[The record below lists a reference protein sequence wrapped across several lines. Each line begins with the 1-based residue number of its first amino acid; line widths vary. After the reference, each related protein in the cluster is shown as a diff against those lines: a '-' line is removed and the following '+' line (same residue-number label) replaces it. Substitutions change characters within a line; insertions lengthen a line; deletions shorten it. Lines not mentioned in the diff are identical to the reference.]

1 MPSTSSRRT
10 AIVAVV
16 LVGLASIAAAA
27 VIGGGSFLAA
37 MLVGLVLGV
46 VSTLT
51 VVSGSG
57 ESRGAVE
64 PVLEVQVDPVT
75 GLPTHEKLVADLQDA
90 VAAGE
95 DRVLTLYLFALD
107 GFKDYNDAYGDA
119 CGDALLEWLARKL
132 RDAVGSYGNA
142 YRMRGGSFALLAV
155 GSERFTSALCAS
167 AASALSESGVGFQIY
182 CDVGQAA
189 LPAEAPS
196 PGAALELAARRAS
209 KHGSE
214 RHVKSG
220 RRAPVDAIE
229 ALRLVRSRRDVAT
242 LATGIA
248 CRLGVPEDE
257 VETVEAAMHLCDIG
271 NVAVPGAV
279 LGYPG
284 KINGPE
290 WQFILLHTLVGERL
304 LAGPLGMEAVA
315 RLVRYSHERWD
326 GSGYPHGLAGE
337 SIPLG
342 SRIVFVCSAFHDM
355 TSDRPHHAALD
366 PADAIVQLE
375 RGAGSQFDPAVVAA
389 FCAELSG
396 ESEPESASDGESES
410 ELHGDSGSEPELGV
424 AAEA

>member
-1 MPSTSSRRT
+1 MPSSSESGRRT

-16 LVGLASIAAAA
+16 LVGIAAIAAAA
-27 VIGGGSFLAA
+27 VIGGGSVLVA
-37 MLVGLVLGV
+37 MLVGLLLGV

-51 VVSGSG
+51 VVGGSAD
-57 ESRGAVE
+57 SRAAVE
-64 PVLEVQVDPVT
+64 PAPELQVDPVT
-75 GLPTHEKLVADLQDA
+75 GLATHDRLVADLQEAVDA
-90 VAAGE
+90 GDE
-95 DRVLTLYLFALD
+95 RVLTLYLFSLD

-132 RDAVGSYGNA
+132 RDAVGSYGNV

-155 GSERFTSALCAS
+155 GSERFTSSLCAS
-167 AASALSESGVGFQIY
+167 AASALSESGDGFQIY

-220 RRAPVDAIE
+220 RGGPAAAIE
-229 ALRLVRSRRDVAT
+229 ALRLVRSRNDVAT
-242 LATGIA
+242 LATA
-248 CRLGVPEDE
+248 TARRLGVPEAE
-257 VETVEAAMHLCDIG
+257 IETIEDAIHLCDVG
-271 NVAVPGAV
+271 NVAVPRAV

-304 LAGPLGMEAVA
+304 LAGPLGMESVA

-326 GSGYPHGLAGE
+326 GSGYPHGLAGG

-342 SRIVFVCSAFHDM
+342 SRIVFVCSAFGDM

-366 PADAIVQLE
+366 PADALAQLE

-389 FCAELSG
+389 FCAEL
-396 ESEPESASDGESES
+396 AGESES
-410 ELHGDSGSEPELGV
+410 EPELDV
-424 AAEA
+424 AAQA

>member
-1 MPSTSSRRT
+1 MPSSSESGRRT

-16 LVGLASIAAAA
+16 LVGIAAIAAAA
-27 VIGGGSFLAA
+27 VIGGGSVLVA
-37 MLVGLVLGV
+37 MLVGLLLGV

-51 VVSGSG
+51 VVGGSAD
-57 ESRGAVE
+57 SRAAVE
-64 PVLEVQVDPVT
+64 PAPELQVDPVT
-75 GLPTHEKLVADLQDA
+75 GLATHDRLVADLQEAVDA
-90 VAAGE
+90 GDE
-95 DRVLTLYLFALD
+95 RVLTLYLFSLD

-132 RDAVGSYGNA
+132 RDAVGSYGNV

-155 GSERFTSALCAS
+155 GSERFTSSLCAS
-167 AASALSESGVGFQIY
+167 AASALSESGDGFQIY

-220 RRAPVDAIE
+220 RRAPADAIE
-229 ALRLVRSRRDVAT
+229 ALRLVRSRNDVAT
-242 LATGIA
+242 LATA
-248 CRLGVPEDE
+248 TARRLGVPEAE
-257 VETVEAAMHLCDIG
+257 IETIEDAIHLCDVG
-271 NVAVPGAV
+271 NVAVPRAV

-304 LAGPLGMEAVA
+304 LAGPLGMESVA

-326 GSGYPHGLAGE
+326 GSGYPHGLAGG

-342 SRIVFVCSAFHDM
+342 SRIVFVCSAFGDM

-366 PADAIVQLE
+366 PADALAQLE

-389 FCAELSG
+389 FCAEL
-396 ESEPESASDGESES
+396 AGESES
-410 ELHGDSGSEPELGV
+410 EPELDV
-424 AAEA
+424 AAQA

>member
-1 MPSTSSRRT
+1 MVSSSRTPARRNS
-10 AIVAVV
+10 IVAVAV
-16 LVGLASIAAAA
+16 AEVAVIAVVA
-27 VIGGGSFLAA
+27 VIGGGAWL
-37 MLVGLVLGV
+37 LGMV
-46 VSTLT
+46 IGAILGAVATLT
-51 VVSGSG
+51 VVA
-57 ESRGAVE
+57 R
-64 PVLEVQVDPVT
+64 PDEVRPASEAAAPAPDGVDGVT
-75 GLPTHEKLVADLQDA
+75 GLPTHERLVADLQEAIDA
-90 VAAGE
+90 GD

-132 RDAVGSYGNA
+132 RDAVGSYGSV

-167 AASALSESGVGFQIY
+167 AASALGENGDGFQIY

-196 PGAALELAARRAS
+196 PRAALELAARRAS

-220 RRAPVDAIE
+220 RRAPVDANE

-248 CRLGVPEDE
+248 RRLGVPAGEI
-257 VETVEAAMHLCDIG
+257 ETVETAMELCDIG
-271 NVAVPGAV
+271 NVAVPAAV

-315 RLVRYSHERWD
+315 GLVRYSHERWD
-326 GSGYPHGLAGE
+326 GSGYPHGLAGDA
-337 SIPLG
+337 IPLS
-342 SRIVFVCSAFHDM
+342 SRIIFVCSAFQDM
-355 TSDRPHHAALD
+355 TSDRPHRAALD
-366 PADAIVQLE
+366 PADALVQLE
-375 RGAGSQFDPAVVAA
+375 RGAGSQFDPKVVEA
-389 FCAELSG
+389 FCEEFAAQ
-396 ESEPESASDGESES
+396 SEPESEAG
-410 ELHGDSGSEPELGV
+410 LRLGA

>member
-1 MPSTSSRRT
+1 MPSSPAPARRT
-10 AIVAVV
+10 SIVAVAIAEV
-16 LVGLASIAAAA
+16 AVIAAVAVVGGGA
-27 VIGGGSFLAA
+27 WLLGMVIGA
-37 MLVGLVLGV
+37 VLGIV
-46 VSTLT
+46 ATLT
-51 VVSGSG
+51 VVGRSDEPGPA
-57 ESRGAVE
+57 GAQPAPE
-64 PVLEVQVDPVT
+64 AQVDPVT
-75 GLPTHEKLVADLQDA
+75 GLPTHDKLVADLQEALD
-90 VAAGE
+90 AGE
-95 DRVLTLYLFALD
+95 DRVLTLYLFSLD

-167 AASALSESGVGFQIY
+167 AAAALSENGDGFQIY

-196 PGAALELAARRAS
+196 PGAALELAARRAA

-220 RRAPVDAIE
+220 RRAPVDTFE
-229 ALRLVRSRRDVAT
+229 ALRLVRSRVDVAT

-248 CRLGVPEDE
+248 RRLGVPEADI
-257 VETVEAAMHLCDIG
+257 ETIEKAMHLCDIG
-271 NVAVPGAV
+271 NVAVPRAV

-304 LAGPLGMEAVA
+304 LAGPLGMEPVA

-326 GSGYPHGLAGE
+326 GTGYPHGLVGE
-337 SIPLG
+337 AIPLG

-355 TSDRPHHAALD
+355 TSDRPHHAALE
-366 PADAIVQLE
+366 PADALAQLQ
-375 RGAGSQFDPAVVAA
+375 RGAGSQFDPAVVSA
-389 FCAELSG
+389 FCAEFADD
-396 ESEPESASDGESES
+396 SEPD
-410 ELHGDSGSEPELGV
+410 LDV
-424 AAEA
+424 VVEA